1 MTRSCRQ
8 HRRRPLQLRNQTLIV
23 MPRPRRC
30 SHSVSAQPLQPQH
43 AKLSVRKQ
51 LAGGAEGI
59 ARPGRGL
66 RHCSRERV
74 RTMYGNVY
82 TQHKYNFRLVEYG
95 IIHVMLCG
103 VGAQWFVCGAGGVK
117 SG

>member
-1 MTRSCRQ
+1 MVLKGSRDQ
-8 HRRRPLQLRNQTLIV
+8 
-23 MPRPRRC
+23 
-30 SHSVSAQPLQPQH
+30 
-43 AKLSVRKQ
+43 
-51 LAGGAEGI
+51 AGGYD
-59 ARPGRGL
+59 
-66 RHCSRERV
+66 CSRERV

-95 IIHVMLCG
+95 APRLYLVCMCMLLCG